1 MAEGH
6 VCGGIICMQK
16 IFQIWNLEMLFPAF
30 WASKK

>member
-1 MAEGH
+1 VWRH
-6 VCGGIICMQK
+6 NLQK